1 LFFPKATQIN
11 HPNNHYQAK
20 YTQLITPATTYL
32 LSLPMIQRPKF
43 AANTIFLSLTQD
55 PMAKLLRIRSLSLP
69 STPRAHK
76 ATPHAP
82 GRTRGLLDPPGRF
95 PHRHRP
101 ASSRTRVPQFQPRYA
116 ARRRPGVSIAPHA
129 RASPAV
135 PPLRTLRPPSC
146 LRTPREPRPPVR
158 EGARPRFSSGAAAAG
173 A

>member
-1 LFFPKATQIN
+1 
-11 HPNNHYQAK
+11 
-20 YTQLITPATTYL
+20 
-32 LSLPMIQRPKF
+32 MIQRPKF

-101 ASSRTRVPQFQPRYA
+101 ASS
-116 ARRRPGVSIAPHA
+116 HA
-129 RASPAV
+129 RAAV
-135 PPLRTLRPPSC
+135 PAPLRRPSSPWS
-146 LRTPREPRPPVR
+146 LHRPTRAHQPRSAAAPDAPPPLMPQD
-158 EGARPRFSSGAAAAG
+158 ATGAAAAG
-173 A
+173 AGRRQAALLLGSGGRRCVKAPGRSAALLLRPQDAAGAAGAGAGRR